1 MASELPPESTKEPTA
16 PIPAVGESVST
27 NIAETTSPSQA
38 DIPVPAT
45 PSRREN
51 VRPKSIGRQ
60 NSGTII
66 IPRDAVPM
74 PTPQGEYP
82 PDDARAMSPRRTSEE
97 TEKLGEETRTAV
109 QK

>member
-1 MASELPPESTKEPTA
+1 MATESLQEPPKEPVTPPSGVDKAVSLTTA
-16 PIPAVGESVST
+16 DS
-27 NIAETTSPSQA
+27 SPTKA
-38 DIPVPAT
+38 GNTVPTT

-51 VRPKSIGRQ
+51 NRPKSIGRQ
-60 NSGTII
+60 PSGSII

-97 TEKLGEETRTAV
+97 TDKLGEETRMAV